1 MQFLFGAGSVFGI
14 PIQDAYGNAITNGTP
29 IQIGVMQE
37 MSLEFSGDVKELYG
51 QNQFAVDVGRGKAK
65 TGGKIKGAQVSGA
78 AINSLFFGQTM
89 VAGTGMAAYIDSTGI
104 AIPATPFTVT
114 AGATSDA
121 THVMIPNSGTWVEDL
136 GVRDSNGV
144 AMTKVASGPT
154 AGQYMVAAG
163 VYTFAAAD
171 TGKQVFI
178 NYRYSY
184 TLTTGKQITVNNV
197 QMGAA
202 PLLRVLMQVDY
213 RGKRALV
220 ILPNALFTK
229 MTMFS
234 TKLDDYSIPEEDFS
248 CFADSTGNVATIYTS
263 E

>member
-14 PIQDAYGNAITNGTP
+14 PIQDAAGNAITNGTP

-65 TGGKIKGAQVSGA
+65 VGGKIKGAQVSGA

-89 VAGTGMAAYIDSTGI
+89 VSGTGMAAYIDSTGA
-104 AIPATPFTVT
+104 AIPATPFQITPT
-114 AGATSDA
+114 PPST
-121 THVMIPNSGTWVEDL
+121 GTFVEDL
-136 GVRDSNGV
+136 GVRDSNGL
-144 AMTKVASGPT
+144 AMTKVASTPA
-154 AGQYMVAAG
+154 AGQYSVSAG
-163 VYTFAAAD
+163 VYLFNTAD
-171 TGKQVFI
+171 TGKTVFI

-184 TLTTGKQITVNNV
+184 TLLSGKQITVNNV

-202 PLLRVLMQVDY
+202 PLLRTLMQVDY

-229 MTMFS
+229 MALFS

-248 CFADSTGNVATIYTS
+248 CFADSSGNVATIYTS

>member
-14 PIQDAYGNAITNGTP
+14 PIQDAAGNAITNGTP

-65 TGGKIKGAQVSGA
+65 VGGKIKGAQVSGS

-89 VAGTGMAAYIDSTGI
+89 TSGQGMVAYIDSTGT
-104 AIPATPFTVT
+104 AVPGTPFTIT
-114 AGATSDA
+114 PTPPAT
-121 THVMIPNSGTWVEDL
+121 GTWVEDL
-136 GVRDSNGV
+136 GVRDSNGIDM
-144 AMTKVASGPT
+144 AKVASAPA
-154 AGQYMVAAG
+154 AGQYSVSGVG
-163 VYTFAAAD
+163 VYLFNIAD
-171 TGKQVFI
+171 VAKVVFI
-178 NYRYSY
+178 NYRYSH
-184 TLTTGKQITVNNV
+184 TLASARKIVVNNV

-202 PLLRVLMQVDY
+202 PLLRALMQVDY

-229 MTMFS
+229 LALFS
-234 TKLDDYSIPEEDFS
+234 TKLDDYSVPEEDFS